1 MSGSDMTRRA
11 NPRVRDFQQPV
22 IYRTMRLVTVA
33 TTLHHRRVFPKE
45 RTASFRMTGVAIF
58 IDAGLLELRRV
69 GAAMRVVAVGTDDL
83 PFSHRH
89 VRGTH

>member
-1 MSGSDMTRRA
+1 MTRRA
-11 NPRVRDFQQPV
+11 NPRIGDFQKPV
-22 IYRTMRLVTVA
+22 IYRTMRLVTVVA
-33 TTLHHRRVFPKE
+33 TLHCRRVFPKE

-89 VRGTH
+89 MGRAH